1 MPTAKILRAARIAAR
16 PARIISFL
24 PLLIAAVTLAVTAL
38 AAPAPLGAQ
47 SGNKLDVRLGYFTPE
62 RAAGEP
68 GPYIHS
74 GLFQLPF
81 VRFNPALWTPLGLQN
96 GVEYATLIEGRS
108 GQMDIGVPGRPAA
121 DQPAVTVTI
130 TSDNPAV
137 TISPDTLTNAN
148 ISQYLKHKVTIS
160 ASRDTNTAWEVANLT
175 FSAVISGETW
185 TKTMTMVIAEPL
197 SNARLNDTFGTL
209 HPTWQEGQS
218 TSYTVWLDLPSPPAQ
233 DVTFSIAK
241 WFDVDSVATVT
252 PTTLTFTRDNYLTPQ
267 TVTVNIAEDN
277 DTAHEYINLRHIT
290 SPNTVI
296 APEVI
301 AVVEDNDRTG
311 QEAPLRNQVFRQK
324 FVFHAGTLSDL
335 TPTDDHYFTVGLSA
349 GASGTFGVSLA
360 EQPYKSDTITVT
372 VLELRRRGLV
382 TVSHNLKFTAANWST
397 PQTVTLRAH
406 DPGQDELH
414 FVPKSAPGILGVAA
428 DNFKGEVRLRIVATA
443 AADDED
449 DSAAQTPTP
458 TPSPTAT
465 PTPTPAPTL
474 TPTPAPTLT
483 PTPAPTLTPT
493 PTPEPTPTLAP
504 TRAPTPAPEPTPAPT
519 LAPTPAPT
527 ATPLPV
533 APAIVFSTARYTTAR
548 LNLSENTYATYA
560 VALAAPPAGANTITV
575 AITAQLVAPLGA
587 ANVGEDNADSSGGVT
602 VSPATLT
609 FTSKDWATPQTVTAT
624 AGPDDNF
631 NNDTVVLTH
640 AARGGSYAGITGRLS
655 VSVADAGI
663 GNSYTVN
670 GHTVT
675 VNRANDAPAGI
686 SVILPSTLA
695 ADTTVTIA
703 APDDSVPLSSDDYN
717 LGGDVAGLT
726 VAQIAV
732 TPAPAGGATVCL
744 PVRSALRRAAGSVDI
759 AMLRYHNGAWTP
771 ASSADD
777 QTTQVCLDSVTEFGA
792 FALGYYAP
800 AAPPAPVFPLGMPS
814 GLSARAGTTPGTV
827 VLTWTPGAN
836 SDSHFL
842 AGYKQSDLDAGG
854 ASVVIWE
861 AARSRSSH
869 TLTGLESG
877 AQYAITINAS
887 RVVDGVTEWSGWS
900 TSWVTVTPN

>member
-1 MPTAKILRAARIAAR
+1 MPSAKIAGLLARIV
-16 PARIISFL
+16 PFL
-24 PLLIAAVTLAVTAL
+24 PLLIAAVALAVTVL
-38 AAPAPLGAQ
+38 AAPGPLGAQ
-47 SGNKLDVRLGYFTPE
+47 SGNSLDVRVGYYSG
-62 RAAGEP
+62 ANVLHGEP

-74 GLFQLPF
+74 GLFQPPV
-81 VRFNPALWTPLGLQN
+81 VRFDPALWTPLGLQN
-96 GVEYATLIEGRS
+96 GVQYATLIEGRS
-108 GQMDIGVPGRPAA
+108 AQMDLGVPGRPAA
-121 DQPAVTVTI
+121 DHPTVTVNI

-137 TISPDTLTNAN
+137 TISPDTLTNEN
-148 ISQYLKHKVTIS
+148 VSQYLKHRVTIS

-175 FSAVISGETW
+175 FSAVISGETR
-185 TKTMTMVIAEPL
+185 TKTVTLVVAEPL
-197 SNARLNDTFGTL
+197 PNARLNDNIGTL
-209 HPTWQEGQS
+209 HATWPEGAS
-218 TSYTVWLDLPSPPAQ
+218 TSYSVWLDLPSPPAQ
-233 DVTFSIAK
+233 NVTFSAAK

-252 PTTLTFTRDNYLTPQ
+252 PTTLTFTPDNYLTPQ
-267 TVTVNIAEDN
+267 TITVNVAEDD

-296 APEVI
+296 AREVI

-335 TPTDDHYFTVGLSA
+335 TPTDDYYFTVGLSA

-360 EQPYKSDTITVT
+360 EQPYKPDTITVT
-372 VLELRRRGLV
+372 VLEFGNRGLV
-382 TVSHNLKFTAANWST
+382 SVAQNLKFTSENWST
-397 PQTVTLRAH
+397 PQTVTVNARANA
-406 DPGQDELH
+406 GRGEIH
-414 FVPKSAPGILGVAA
+414 FVPKSAPGIRGVAA
-428 DNFKGEVRLRIVATA
+428 DNFKGEVRIRIVDVLRIDT
-443 AADDED
+443 DED
-449 DSAAQTPTP
+449 DSAAETPTP
-458 TPSPTAT
+458 TPSPTATPTPTPVPTLTPTPTPTPAPTLTPT

-474 TPTPAPTLT
+474 TPTPAPTL
-483 PTPAPTLTPT
+483 AL
-493 PTPEPTPTLAP
+493 
-504 TRAPTPAPEPTPAPT
+504 TPAPEPTPAPT
-519 LAPTPAPT
+519 RAPTRTPAPT

-548 LNLSENTYATYA
+548 LNLSENTYGTYT
-560 VALAAPPAGANTITV
+560 VALAAPPTGADTVTV
-575 AITAQLVAPLGA
+575 AITAQRTAPPGA
-587 ANVGEDNADSSGGVT
+587 ANVGEDNTGSNGGVT
-602 VSPATLT
+602 VSPVTLT
-609 FTSKDWATPQTVTAT
+609 FTSKDWAVPQTVTVT

-631 NNDTVVLTH
+631 RNDTVVLTH
-640 AARGGSYAGITGRLS
+640 TAAGGSYAGITGRLT

-663 GNSYTVN
+663 GNAYTVN

-675 VNRANDAPAGI
+675 VNRANDAPAGVA
-686 SVILPSTLA
+686 VILPSTLA

-703 APDDSVPLSSDDYN
+703 MPDDSVPLSSDDYN

-744 PVRSALRRAAGSVDI
+744 PVRSALHRAAGSVDI
-759 AMLRYHNGAWTP
+759 SMLRYRNGAWTP
-771 ASSADD
+771 ASGADD
-777 QTTQVCLDSVTEFGA
+777 RTTQVCLASVTDFGA

-814 GLSARAGTTPGTV
+814 DLSARAGATPGTV

-842 AGYKQSDLDAGG
+842 AGYKQSDLDAGN

-861 AARSRSSH
+861 AASSRSSH

-877 AQYAITINAS
+877 AQYAITINAN
-887 RVVDGVTEWSGWS
+887 RLVDGVTEWSGWS
-900 TSWVTVTPN
+900 TAWVTVTPN